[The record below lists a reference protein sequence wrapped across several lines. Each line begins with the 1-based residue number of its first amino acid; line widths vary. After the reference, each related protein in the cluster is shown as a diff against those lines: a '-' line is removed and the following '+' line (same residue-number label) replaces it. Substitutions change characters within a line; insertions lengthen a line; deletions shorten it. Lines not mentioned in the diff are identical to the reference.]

1 MPDVIA
7 ICVESSSNE
16 EKLSKL
22 SEMKEDD
29 LVSAQDAF
37 QSSIENLRRL
47 KERQEEITDWINQK
61 TEVVC

>member
-1 MPDVIA
+1 
-7 ICVESSSNE
+7 
-16 EKLSKL
+16 
-22 SEMKEDD
+22 MKEDD

-47 KERQEEITDWINQK
+47 KERQEEITNWINQK